1 MRRITVLFILALAAA
16 ICPAASAQAHT
27 GQAASGAAA
36 SVRADFDNDG
46 VADLAIGIPFE
57 DIGSI
62 ADAGAVNVLYGTA
75 GGLTGSGSQLFTQN
89 SPGVPGIAEQ
99 DDSFGGTL
107 AAGDF
112 NNDGFADLA
121 VGAPNESIGGIG
133 FAGAVNVLY
142 GTAGGL
148 SGSGSQLFTQNSPGV
163 PGVAEATDLFGN
175 SLAAGDF
182 DSDDADDLAVGA
194 SLEGVGASFDAGA
207 VNVLYGTAGGL
218 TGTGSQLFTQE
229 TPGVPGTAEF
239 EDWFGSALAAGDFDN
254 DGADDLAVG
263 ARREGL
269 GLVVEA
275 GAVNVL
281 YGTASGLTGT
291 GSQLFTQETRG
302 VPDVAEDGD
311 TFGAPLAAGDFN
323 NDGIGDLAVGVP
335 FEQHGV
341 GIGFAGA
348 VNVLYGTAG
357 GLTGTGSQ
365 LFTQDSPGVP
375 GAAELGD
382 IFGGTLA
389 ASDFDNDDIV
399 DLAVG
404 VPAESLGG
412 VGGAG
417 AVNVLYGTAGGLSG
431 SGSQLFTQNSPG
443 VPGVAEQ
450 DDRFGAALAAGD
462 FDNDGAGD
470 LAVGAPEES
479 LGGIGFAGAVNVLYG
494 TAGGLTGTGSQ
505 LFTQD
510 SPGVPGVAEP
520 GDRFGWTLHASHPGI
535 PAAAASPSGPSSRG
549 RRPPVHQP

>member
-89 SPGVPGIAEQ
+89 SPGVPGLAEQ

-269 GLVVEA
+269 GL
-275 GAVNVL
+275 
-281 YGTASGLTGT
+281 
-291 GSQLFTQETRG
+291 
-302 VPDVAEDGD
+302 
-311 TFGAPLAAGDFN
+311 
-323 NDGIGDLAVGVP
+323 
-335 FEQHGV
+335 
-341 GIGFAGA
+341 
-348 VNVLYGTAG
+348 
-357 GLTGTGSQ
+357 
-365 LFTQDSPGVP
+365 
-375 GAAELGD
+375 
-382 IFGGTLA
+382 
-389 ASDFDNDDIV
+389 
-399 DLAVG
+399 
-404 VPAESLGG
+404 
-412 VGGAG
+412 
-417 AVNVLYGTAGGLSG
+417 
-431 SGSQLFTQNSPG
+431 
-443 VPGVAEQ
+443 
-450 DDRFGAALAAGD
+450 
-462 FDNDGAGD
+462 
-470 LAVGAPEES
+470 
-479 LGGIGFAGAVNVLYG
+479 GIGFAGAVNVLYG